1 LSIGCVWSWMR
12 TVAGL
17 YSRAIIYA
25 QGQDIRLIYIDN
37 IA

>member
-1 LSIGCVWSWMR
+1 MKP
-12 TVAGL
+12 VAGS

-25 QGQDIRLIYIDN
+25 QGQDIRLVHIDD